1 MAALDLHPT
10 ARRLAR
16 AATLLAAA
24 TVVSRILGLIRE
36 VVAAA
41 LFGASNERA
50 AYVVAYSLPFFA
62 QRLLLGGTLSIVFIP
77 TITEYLNRGDRQE
90 TERVGAILFNLV
102 LVVGLVMVL
111 VGEVLAPL
119 LVRVAAPGFAAQE
132 GLLTLAAQLTRTIFV
147 AMLFLALSVFATG
160 VLQAHQRF
168 TTPALAPLL
177 FNVVVIS
184 VTLWLGPRIG
194 VAGLAAAWVLGT
206 AAQFAVQLPAMAR
219 AGFRYLPA
227 LTLHHPA
234 VRTLLRLAGPAAL
247 GLAVLEINAYVAR
260 FFASFLP
267 PRPGVNAVAV
277 LDYAYEVMQAPVGIF
292 AISLATVVFPTLAR
306 QAAARDREGLRSS
319 TAFGL
324 RMTLVLILPVVALL
338 LALAP
343 WLIRLIFERGE
354 FTSAATAAV
363 AGALR
368 GYAVGLAGIAVYY
381 VATRTFYATQD
392 MMTPVRIGGA
402 MIVLNVVLTLWLM
415 RAAGATGIALA
426 TSLVNLTSAGLLLAG
441 LRRHL
446 GGLEGRRMVRTAARA
461 GAAAVLG
468 GAAAAAV
475 AGWATGRIGAGM
487 LEMAGLLAAA
497 GGLGAAVFLAV
508 TWLLRVEE
516 VWALRD
522 LLLRRRPP
530 GGGQP
535 AV

>member
-1 MAALDLHPT
+1 MDLTLT

-24 TVVSRILGLIRE
+24 TVASRILGLIRE

-41 LFGASNERA
+41 LFGASNDRA
-50 AYVVAYSLPFFA
+50 AYVVAYSLPFFV

-77 TITEYLNRGDRQE
+77 TITEYMNRGDRE
-90 TERVGAILFNLV
+90 EMARVGAILFNLV
-102 LVVGLVMVL
+102 LVVGVGMVL

-119 LVRVAAPGFAAQE
+119 LVSVAAPGFAALP
-132 GLLTLAAQLTRTIFV
+132 GLLTLAASLTRIIFV
-147 AMLFLALSVFATG
+147 AMLFLALAIFATG
-160 VLQAHQRF
+160 FLQAHQRF

-177 FNVVVIS
+177 FNGVVIAA
-184 VTLWLGPRIG
+184 TLWLGPRAG

-206 AAQFAVQLPAMAR
+206 AAQFGVQIPAMRR
-219 AGFRYLPA
+219 AGFRYLPV
-227 LTLHHPA
+227 LTLRHPA

-267 PRPGVNAVAV
+267 SQPGVNAVAV

-292 AISLATVVFPTLAR
+292 AVSLATVVFPTLAR
-306 QAAARDREGLRSS
+306 QAAAQDRDGLRAS

-343 WLIRLIFERGE
+343 AVIRLIFERGE
-354 FTSAATAAV
+354 FTSGATAAV

-368 GYAVGLAGIAVYY
+368 AYAVGLTGVAVYY

-392 MMTPVRIGGA
+392 MMTPVKIGGG
-402 MIVLNVVLTLWLM
+402 MILLNVALTLGLM

-426 TSLVNLTSAGLLLAG
+426 TSLVNLTSAALLLAA
-441 LRRHL
+441 LRRRL
-446 GGLEGRRMVRTAARA
+446 GGLEGRLMIRTAWRTGVAA
-461 GAAAVLG
+461 GLAGV
-468 GAAAAAV
+468 AAAAV
-475 AGWATGRIGAGM
+475 GAWATGRLGGGF
-487 LEMAGLLAAA
+487 LETMGLLGAA
-497 GGLGAAVFLAV
+497 GGLGAATFLGIA
-508 TWLLRVEE
+508 WWLRVDE
-516 VWALRD
+516 VRALRD
-522 LLLRRRPP
+522 LVLRRL
-530 GGGQP
+530 P
-535 AV
+535 AVSGGPAV